1 MVGLLLVS
9 GTSHPQTPPA
19 PSVLIETAAPREQ
32 VLKHTVQGYGTVATS
47 EDAVIGVSFLHPGQ
61 ISRLR
66 VRPGEVV
73 KAGEVLLELSTD
85 PSATLGYQTAV
96 AALDF
101 AKRDLARTKT
111 LLAQHLATNAQ
122 LAAAQKAVEDA
133 MVAVEI
139 QRKLGNDRKTEVIT
153 APFNGYVTALTVA
166 LGDRVQPNTT
176 VLKLAPT
183 DRVQVTV
190 GLQPED
196 AARVQT
202 GMAAEVVPVFTPD
215 SRLSGVVRGATG
227 TINPATKRLDVW
239 VELAAAEQEL
249 VPGTAVSVEIVL
261 EQHTGWVVPR
271 DAVLRDGK
279 GDYIFQV
286 TGSKAERVPVKTGI
300 ETDKYT
306 EIIGPIDTKSPIV
319 TVGNYELQD
328 GMARPR
334 GRTEMN
340 SSNAHRVDRHN
351 TGVRC
356 SSCCCCRCWQGS
368 APHSRCRWHC
378 SPTSS
383 SRASGSRSM
392 PATVPPSRWC
402 SRSRHR

>member
-1 MVGLLLVS
+1 
-9 GTSHPQTPPA
+9 
-19 PSVLIETAAPREQ
+19 
-32 VLKHTVQGYGTVATS
+32 VATS
-47 EDAVIGVSFLHPGQ
+47 EDAVVGVSFLHPGQ

-133 MVAVEI
+133 MVAVET
-139 QRKLGNDRKTEVIT
+139 QRKLGNDRNTEVIT
-153 APFNGYVTALTVA
+153 APFNGYVTTLTVA
-166 LGDRVQPNTT
+166 LGDRVQPSTT

-190 GLQPED
+190 GLEPED

-202 GMAAEVVPVFTPD
+202 GMAAEIVPVFTPE

-239 VELAAAEQEL
+239 VEVATAEQEL
-249 VPGTAVSVEIVL
+249 VPGTAVSVQIVL

-271 DAVLRDGK
+271 NAVLRDGK

-286 TGSKAERVPVKTGI
+286 TGNKAERVPVKIGI

-306 EIIGPIDTKSPIV
+306 EIVGPIDTKHPIV

-328 GMARPR
+328 GMA
-334 GRTEMN
+334 
-340 SSNAHRVDRHN
+340 
-351 TGVRC
+351 VRE
-356 SSCCCCRCWQGS
+356 GG
-368 APHSRCRWHC
+368 PK
-378 SPTSS
+378 
-383 SRASGSRSM
+383 
-392 PATVPPSRWC
+392 
-402 SRSRHR
+402 

>member
-1 MVGLLLVS
+1 MIRTGGLAIAGLLLVS
-9 GTSHPQTPPA
+9 GTGHAQTPSA

-32 VLKHTVQGYGTVATS
+32 VLKRAVQGYGTVATS

-85 PSATLGYQTAV
+85 PSATLGYQQTI
-96 AALDF
+96 AALEF

-133 MVAVEI
+133 IAAVEV
-139 QRKLGNDRKTEVIT
+139 QRLLGNDRKTQVIT
-153 APFNGYVTALTVA
+153 APFNGYVTALTGA

-215 SRLSGVVRGATG
+215 NRLSGVVRGATG
-227 TINPATKRLDVW
+227 TINPATKRVDVW
-239 VELAAAEQEL
+239 VELVASEQEL

-261 EQHTGWVVPR
+261 EQHTGWIVPR
-271 DAVLRDGK
+271 DAVLHDGK

-306 EIIGPIDTKSPIV
+306 EIIGRIDTKRPIV

-328 GMARPR
+328 GMA
-334 GRTEMN
+334 
-340 SSNAHRVDRHN
+340 
-351 TGVRC
+351 VRE
-356 SSCCCCRCWQGS
+356 GG
-368 APHSRCRWHC
+368 PK
-378 SPTSS
+378 
-383 SRASGSRSM
+383 
-392 PATVPPSRWC
+392 
-402 SRSRHR
+402 

>member
-1 MVGLLLVS
+1 MVGLLLFS
-9 GTSHPQTPPA
+9 GIGHSQTPPA
-19 PSVLIETAAPREQ
+19 PSVLIETVAPREQ
-32 VLKHTVQGYGTVATS
+32 SLKHTVQGYGTVATS

-73 KAGEVLLELSTD
+73 KAGDVLLELSTD

-101 AKRDLARTKT
+101 AKRDLARTNT

-122 LAAAQKAVEDA
+122 LAAAQKAVDDA
-133 MVAVEI
+133 MAAVEV
-139 QRKLGNDRKTEVIT
+139 QRKLGNDRMTEVIT

-176 VLKLAPT
+176 VLKLART

-215 SRLSGVVRGATG
+215 NRLSGVVRGATG

-239 VELAAAEQEL
+239 VELVAAEQEL

-271 DAVLRDGK
+271 EAVLRDGK

-286 TGSKAERVPVKTGI
+286 NGSKAERVPVKTGI

-306 EIIGPIDTKSPIV
+306 EITGLIDTKRPIV

-328 GMARPR
+328 GMA
-334 GRTEMN
+334 
-340 SSNAHRVDRHN
+340 
-351 TGVRC
+351 VRE
-356 SSCCCCRCWQGS
+356 GG
-368 APHSRCRWHC
+368 PK
-378 SPTSS
+378 
-383 SRASGSRSM
+383 
-392 PATVPPSRWC
+392 
-402 SRSRHR
+402 

>member
-1 MVGLLLVS
+1 MIRTAGLAIAGLLLIA
-9 GTSHPQTPPA
+9 GTSHPQTP

-32 VLKHTVQGYGTVATS
+32 VLKHTVQGYGVVATS

-73 KAGEVLLELSTD
+73 KADAVLLELSTD

-101 AKRDLARTKT
+101 AKRDLDRTKT

-133 MVAVEI
+133 IVAIET
-139 QRKLGNDRKTEVIT
+139 QRKLGNDQKTEVIT

-215 SRLSGVVRGATG
+215 SRLSGVVQGATG
-227 TINPATKRLDVW
+227 TVNPATKRLDVW
-239 VELAAAEQEL
+239 VQIVAA
-249 VPGTAVSVEIVL
+249 
-261 EQHTGWVVPR
+261 
-271 DAVLRDGK
+271 
-279 GDYIFQV
+279 
-286 TGSKAERVPVKTGI
+286 
-300 ETDKYT
+300 
-306 EIIGPIDTKSPIV
+306 
-319 TVGNYELQD
+319 
-328 GMARPR
+328 
-334 GRTEMN
+334 
-340 SSNAHRVDRHN
+340 
-351 TGVRC
+351 
-356 SSCCCCRCWQGS
+356 
-368 APHSRCRWHC
+368 
-378 SPTSS
+378 
-383 SRASGSRSM
+383 
-392 PATVPPSRWC
+392 
-402 SRSRHR
+402 

>member
-1 MVGLLLVS
+1 MIRARELAMVGLLLVS
-9 GTSHPQTPPA
+9 GTGHSQTPPT

-32 VLKHTVQGYGTVATS
+32 LLKLTVQGYGTVATS
-47 EDAVIGVSFLHPGQ
+47 DDAVIGVSFLHPGQ

-66 VRPGEVV
+66 VRAGEVV

-111 LLAQHLATNAQ
+111 LLTQHLATNAQ
-122 LAAAQKAVEDA
+122 LAAAEKAVEDA
-133 MVAVEI
+133 MAAVET

-153 APFNGYVTALTVA
+153 APFNGYVIALTVA
-166 LGDRVQPNTT
+166 LGDRVQPSTT
-176 VLKLAPT
+176 VLKLART

-190 GLQPED
+190 GIQPED

-202 GMAAEVVPVFTPD
+202 GMTAEVVPVFTPD

-239 VELAAAEQEL
+239 VELVAAEQEL

-286 TGSKAERVPVKTGI
+286 TGGKAERVPVNIGI

-306 EIIGPIDTKSPIV
+306 EMIGRIDTKRPIV

-328 GMARPR
+328 GMA
-334 GRTEMN
+334 
-340 SSNAHRVDRHN
+340 
-351 TGVRC
+351 VRED
-356 SSCCCCRCWQGS
+356 G
-368 APHSRCRWHC
+368 PK
-378 SPTSS
+378 
-383 SRASGSRSM
+383 
-392 PATVPPSRWC
+392 
-402 SRSRHR
+402 

>member
-1 MVGLLLVS
+1 MIRPGGLAVVGLLLVS
-9 GTSHPQTPPA
+9 GTGHSQTPPA
-19 PSVLIETAAPREQ
+19 PSVLIEAAAPREQ
-32 VLKHTVQGYGTVATS
+32 VLKRTVQGYGTAATS
-47 EDAVIGVSFLHPGQ
+47 EDAVVGVSFLHPGQ

-73 KAGEVLLELSTD
+73 KAGEVLLELSAD
-85 PSATLGYQTAV
+85 PSATMGYQTAV

-101 AKRDLARTKT
+101 AKQDLARTKT

-133 MVAVEI
+133 IAAVEV

-166 LGDRVQPNTT
+166 LGDRIQPNTT
-176 VLKLAPT
+176 VLRLART

-227 TINPATKRLDVW
+227 TINPATKRVDVW
-239 VELAAAEQEL
+239 VELVAAEQEL

-261 EQHTGWVVPR
+261 EQHTGWVLQR
-271 DAVLRDGK
+271 DSVLHDGM
-279 GDYIFQV
+279 GEYIFQV
-286 TGSKAERVPVKTGI
+286 TDRKAERVAV
-300 ETDKYT
+300 
-306 EIIGPIDTKSPIV
+306 
-319 TVGNYELQD
+319 
-328 GMARPR
+328 
-334 GRTEMN
+334 
-340 SSNAHRVDRHN
+340 
-351 TGVRC
+351 
-356 SSCCCCRCWQGS
+356 
-368 APHSRCRWHC
+368 
-378 SPTSS
+378 
-383 SRASGSRSM
+383 
-392 PATVPPSRWC
+392 
-402 SRSRHR
+402 

>member
-9 GTSHPQTPPA
+9 GTGHSQAPPA

-32 VLKHTVQGYGTVATS
+32 VLKRTVQGYGTVATS

-73 KAGEVLLELSTD
+73 KAGEVLLQLSTD
-85 PSATLGYQTAV
+85 PSATIGYQTAV

-101 AKRDLARTKT
+101 AKSDLARTKT

-122 LAAAQKAVEDA
+122 LAAAEKAVEDA
-133 MVAVEI
+133 MAAVET
-139 QRKLGNDRKTEVIT
+139 QRKLGNDQTTEVIT

-166 LGDRVQPNTT
+166 LGDRVQPSTT
-176 VLKLAPT
+176 VLKLART

-261 EQHTGWVVPR
+261 ERHTGWVVPR

-286 TGSKAERVPVKTGI
+286 TGGKAERVPVKTGI

-306 EIIGPIDTKSPIV
+306 EIIGRIDTKRPIV

-328 GMARPR
+328 GMP
-334 GRTEMN
+334 
-340 SSNAHRVDRHN
+340 
-351 TGVRC
+351 VRE
-356 SSCCCCRCWQGS
+356 GE
-368 APHSRCRWHC
+368 PK
-378 SPTSS
+378 
-383 SRASGSRSM
+383 
-392 PATVPPSRWC
+392 
-402 SRSRHR
+402 

>member
-1 MVGLLLVS
+1 MIRTGGLALVGLLLVS
-9 GTSHPQTPPA
+9 RPGHSQTPPV

-32 VLKHTVQGYGTVATS
+32 VLKHTVQGYGAVATS

-73 KAGEVLLELSTD
+73 KAGAVLLELSTD
-85 PSATLGYQTAV
+85 PSATMGYQTAV

-101 AKRDLARTKT
+101 AKRDLARTQT
-111 LLAQHLATNAQ
+111 LLTQHLATNAQ

-133 MVAVEI
+133 MAAVEV
-139 QRKLGNDRKTEVIT
+139 QRKLGNDRTTEVIT

-176 VLKLAPT
+176 VLKLART

-202 GMAAEVVPVFTPD
+202 GMAAEVVPVFTPNG
-215 SRLSGVVRGATG
+215 RLSGVVRGATG

-239 VELAAAEQEL
+239 VEIVAAEQDL
-249 VPGTAVSVEIVL
+249 VPGTAVSVQIVL

-306 EIIGPIDTKSPIV
+306 EIIGPIDTKRPIV

-328 GMARPR
+328 GMA
-334 GRTEMN
+334 
-340 SSNAHRVDRHN
+340 
-351 TGVRC
+351 VRE
-356 SSCCCCRCWQGS
+356 G
-368 APHSRCRWHC
+368 
-378 SPTSS
+378 
-383 SRASGSRSM
+383 
-392 PATVPPSRWC
+392 PPK
-402 SRSRHR
+402 

>member
-1 MVGLLLVS
+1 MIRTGGLAIVGLLLVS

-19 PSVLIETAAPREQ
+19 PSVLIETAAPREE

-61 ISRLR
+61 ISRLG

-101 AKRDLARTKT
+101 AKRDLARTNT
-111 LLAQHLATNAQ
+111 LLTQHLATNAQ
-122 LAAAQKAVEDA
+122 LAAAQKAVDDA
-133 MVAVEI
+133 MAAVEV

-153 APFNGYVTALTVA
+153 APFNGYVTVLSVA
-166 LGDRVQPNTT
+166 LGDRIQPNTT
-176 VLKLAPT
+176 VLKLART

-202 GMAAEVVPVFTPD
+202 GMGAEVVPVFTPD

-239 VELAAAEQEL
+239 VEIAGAEQEL

-286 TGSKAERVPVKTGI
+286 TGSKAERVAVKTGI
-300 ETDKYT
+300 ETNKYT
-306 EIIGPIDTKSPIV
+306 EIIGPIDTKRPIV
-319 TVGNYELQD
+319 TVGNYELRD
-328 GMARPR
+328 G
-334 GRTEMN
+334 T
-340 SSNAHRVDRHN
+340 
-351 TGVRC
+351 TVRE
-356 SSCCCCRCWQGS
+356 GG
-368 APHSRCRWHC
+368 PK
-378 SPTSS
+378 
-383 SRASGSRSM
+383 
-392 PATVPPSRWC
+392 
-402 SRSRHR
+402 

>member
-1 MVGLLLVS
+1 MIRAGGLALVALLLVS
-9 GTSHPQTPPA
+9 GTGHPQTPPA
-19 PSVLIETAAPREQ
+19 PSVLIETTAPREQ
-32 VLKHTVQGYGTVATS
+32 ILKHTVRGYGAVATS

-73 KAGEVLLELSTD
+73 KAGAVLLELSTD
-85 PSATLGYQTAV
+85 PSATLSFQMAV

-111 LLAQHLATNAQ
+111 LFAQHLATNAQ

-133 MVAVEI
+133 MVAIET
-139 QRKLGNDRKTEVIT
+139 QRKLGNDQKTEVIT

-196 AARVQT
+196 AAHVQT

-215 SRLSGVVRGATG
+215 SRLSGVVQGATG

-239 VELAAAEQEL
+239 VEIVAAEQEL

-271 DAVLRDGK
+271 DAVLRDAK

-286 TGSKAERVPVKTGI
+286 TGSKAERVAVKTGI

-306 EIIGPIDTKSPIV
+306 EIIGSIDTKRRIV

-328 GMARPR
+328 GMA
-334 GRTEMN
+334 
-340 SSNAHRVDRHN
+340 
-351 TGVRC
+351 VRE
-356 SSCCCCRCWQGS
+356 G
-368 APHSRCRWHC
+368 APK
-378 SPTSS
+378 
-383 SRASGSRSM
+383 
-392 PATVPPSRWC
+392 
-402 SRSRHR
+402 

>member
-1 MVGLLLVS
+1 MMRTGGLAIVGLLLIA

-19 PSVLIETAAPREQ
+19 PSVLIETTAPREQ
-32 VLKHTVQGYGTVATS
+32 VLKHTVQGYGVVTTS

-73 KAGEVLLELSTD
+73 KADAVLLELSTD

-101 AKRDLARTKT
+101 AKRDLDRTKT

-122 LAAAQKAVEDA
+122 VAAAQKAVEDA
-133 MVAVEI
+133 VATVEV

-166 LGDRVQPNTT
+166 LGDRVQPNIT

-202 GMAAEVVPVFTPD
+202 GMAAEVAPVFTPD
-215 SRLSGVVRGATG
+215 SRLSGVVQGATG

-239 VELAAAEQEL
+239 VQIVAAEQEL

-261 EQHTGWVVPR
+261 EKHTGWVVPR
-271 DAVLRDGK
+271 DAVLRDAK

-286 TGSKAERVPVKTGI
+286 TGSKAERVAVKTGM

-306 EIIGPIDTKSPIV
+306 EIIGSIDTKRRIV

-328 GMARPR
+328 GMA
-334 GRTEMN
+334 
-340 SSNAHRVDRHN
+340 
-351 TGVRC
+351 VRE
-356 SSCCCCRCWQGS
+356 G
-368 APHSRCRWHC
+368 APK
-378 SPTSS
+378 
-383 SRASGSRSM
+383 
-392 PATVPPSRWC
+392 
-402 SRSRHR
+402 

>member
-1 MVGLLLVS
+1 MIRTGGLAMVGLLLVS
-9 GTSHPQTPPA
+9 GTGHSQTLPA
-19 PSVLIETAAPREQ
+19 PSVLIETAALREQ
-32 VLKHTVQGYGTVATS
+32 VLKRTVQGYGIVATS

-101 AKRDLARTKT
+101 AKRDLARTRT

-133 MVAVEI
+133 IAAVEV

-153 APFNGYVTALTVA
+153 APFNGYITALTVA

-176 VLKLAPT
+176 VLKLART
-183 DRVQVTV
+183 DRVQITV

-196 AARVQT
+196 AALVQT
-202 GMAAEVVPVFTPD
+202 GMAAEVVPVFIPNN
-215 SRLSGVVRGATG
+215 RLSGAVRGATG
-227 TINPATKRLDVW
+227 TINPATKRVDVW
-239 VELAAAEQEL
+239 VELVAAEQEL

-271 DAVLRDGK
+271 DAVLRDSK

-286 TGSKAERVPVKTGI
+286 TGGKAERVPVKTGI

-306 EIIGPIDTKSPIV
+306 EIIGHIDAKRPIV

-328 GMARPR
+328 GM
-334 GRTEMN
+334 
-340 SSNAHRVDRHN
+340 V
-351 TGVRC
+351 VRE
-356 SSCCCCRCWQGS
+356 GG
-368 APHSRCRWHC
+368 PK
-378 SPTSS
+378 
-383 SRASGSRSM
+383 
-392 PATVPPSRWC
+392 
-402 SRSRHR
+402 

>member
-1 MVGLLLVS
+1 MIRTGGLAMVGLLLVS
-9 GTSHPQTPPA
+9 GTGHSQTPPA

-32 VLKHTVQGYGTVATS
+32 VLKRTVQGYGIVATS

-73 KAGEVLLELSTD
+73 KASEVLLELSTD

-133 MVAVEI
+133 IAAVEV
-139 QRKLGNDRKTEVIT
+139 QRKLGNDRNTEVIT

-196 AARVQT
+196 AARVQA

-227 TINPATKRLDVW
+227 TINPATKRVDVW

-279 GDYIFQV
+279 GDYIFRV
-286 TGSKAERVPVKTGI
+286 TGSKAERVSVKTGI

-306 EIIGPIDTKSPIV
+306 EIIGPVDTKSPIV

-328 GMARPR
+328 GM
-334 GRTEMN
+334 
-340 SSNAHRVDRHN
+340 V
-351 TGVRC
+351 VRED
-356 SSCCCCRCWQGS
+356 G
-368 APHSRCRWHC
+368 PK
-378 SPTSS
+378 
-383 SRASGSRSM
+383 
-392 PATVPPSRWC
+392 
-402 SRSRHR
+402 

>member
-1 MVGLLLVS
+1 MIRTGGLAMVGLLLVS
-9 GTSHPQTPPA
+9 GTGHSQTPPA

-32 VLKHTVQGYGTVATS
+32 VLKRTVQGYGIVATS

-133 MVAVEI
+133 IAAVEV
-139 QRKLGNDRKTEVIT
+139 QRKLGNDRNTEVIT

-196 AARVQT
+196 AARVQA

-227 TINPATKRLDVW
+227 TINPATKRVDVW

-261 EQHTGWVVPR
+261 EQHIGWVVPR

-306 EIIGPIDTKSPIV
+306 EIIGHIDTRRPIV

-328 GMARPR
+328 GMA
-334 GRTEMN
+334 
-340 SSNAHRVDRHN
+340 
-351 TGVRC
+351 VRE
-356 SSCCCCRCWQGS
+356 GG
-368 APHSRCRWHC
+368 PK
-378 SPTSS
+378 
-383 SRASGSRSM
+383 
-392 PATVPPSRWC
+392 
-402 SRSRHR
+402 

>member
-1 MVGLLLVS
+1 MIRTGGLAMVGLLLVS
-9 GTSHPQTPPA
+9 GTGHSQTPPA

-32 VLKHTVQGYGTVATS
+32 VLKRTVQGYGIVATS

-73 KAGEVLLELSTD
+73 KASEVLLELSTD

-133 MVAVEI
+133 IAAVEV
-139 QRKLGNDRKTEVIT
+139 QRKLGNDRNTEVIT

-196 AARVQT
+196 AARVRA

-227 TINPATKRLDVW
+227 TINPATKRVDVW

-261 EQHTGWVVPR
+261 EQHIGWVVPR

-286 TGSKAERVPVKTGI
+286 TGSKAERVPVTTGI

-306 EIIGPIDTKSPIV
+306 EIIGRIDTRRPIV

-328 GMARPR
+328 GMA
-334 GRTEMN
+334 
-340 SSNAHRVDRHN
+340 
-351 TGVRC
+351 VRE
-356 SSCCCCRCWQGS
+356 GG
-368 APHSRCRWHC
+368 PK
-378 SPTSS
+378 
-383 SRASGSRSM
+383 
-392 PATVPPSRWC
+392 
-402 SRSRHR
+402 

>member
-1 MVGLLLVS
+1 MIRIGGLAIVGLLLVS
-9 GTSHPQTPPA
+9 GTSHPQTPPP
-19 PSVLIETAAPREQ
+19 PSVLIETAPPREQ
-32 VLKHTVQGYGTVATS
+32 VLKHTVQGYGTAATS
-47 EDAVIGVSFLHPGQ
+47 EDAVVGVSFLRPGQ

-73 KAGEVLLELSTD
+73 EAGAGLLELSTD
-85 PSATLGYQTAV
+85 PSATMGYQTAV

-101 AKRDLARTKT
+101 AKRDLDRTRT

-133 MVAVEI
+133 MAAVET
-139 QRKLGNDRKTEVIT
+139 QRKLGNDRTTEVIA
-153 APFNGYVTALTVA
+153 APFNGYVTALTVS
-166 LGDRVQPNTT
+166 LGDRVLPNTT
-176 VLKLAPT
+176 VLKLART

-271 DAVLRDGK
+271 NAVLRDGK
-279 GDYIFQV
+279 GDYIFRV

-300 ETDKYT
+300 ETDQYT
-306 EIIGPIDTKSPIV
+306 EIIGSIDRKSPIIS
-319 TVGNYELQD
+319 VGNYELQD
-328 GMARPR
+328 AMA
-334 GRTEMN
+334 
-340 SSNAHRVDRHN
+340 
-351 TGVRC
+351 VRE
-356 SSCCCCRCWQGS
+356 GG
-368 APHSRCRWHC
+368 PK
-378 SPTSS
+378 
-383 SRASGSRSM
+383 
-392 PATVPPSRWC
+392 
-402 SRSRHR
+402 

>member
-1 MVGLLLVS
+1 MIRAGGLALVALLLVS
-9 GTSHPQTPPA
+9 GTGHPQTPPA
-19 PSVLIETAAPREQ
+19 PSVLIETTAPREQ
-32 VLKHTVQGYGTVATS
+32 ILKHTVRGYGAVATS

-73 KAGEVLLELSTD
+73 KAGAVLLELSTD
-85 PSATLGYQTAV
+85 PSATLSFQMAV

-111 LLAQHLATNAQ
+111 LFAQHLATNAQ

-133 MVAVEI
+133 MVAIET
-139 QRKLGNDRKTEVIT
+139 QRKLGNDQKTEVIT

-239 VELAAAEQEL
+239 VEIVAAEQEL

-271 DAVLRDGK
+271 DAVLRDAK

-286 TGSKAERVPVKTGI
+286 TGSKAERVAVKTGI

-306 EIIGPIDTKSPIV
+306 EIIGSIDTKRRIV

-328 GMARPR
+328 GMA
-334 GRTEMN
+334 
-340 SSNAHRVDRHN
+340 
-351 TGVRC
+351 VRE
-356 SSCCCCRCWQGS
+356 G
-368 APHSRCRWHC
+368 APK
-378 SPTSS
+378 
-383 SRASGSRSM
+383 
-392 PATVPPSRWC
+392 
-402 SRSRHR
+402 

>member
-1 MVGLLLVS
+1 MIRTGGLALVGLLLVS
-9 GTSHPQTPPA
+9 RPGHSQTPPV

-32 VLKHTVQGYGTVATS
+32 VLKHTVQGYGAVATS

-73 KAGEVLLELSTD
+73 KAGAVLLELSTD
-85 PSATLGYQTAV
+85 PSATMGYQTAV

-101 AKRDLARTKT
+101 AKRDLARTQT
-111 LLAQHLATNAQ
+111 LLTQHLATNAQ

-133 MVAVEI
+133 MAAVEV
-139 QRKLGNDRKTEVIT
+139 QRKLGNDRTTEVIT

-176 VLKLAPT
+176 VLKLART

-215 SRLSGVVRGATG
+215 GRLSGVVRGATG

-239 VELAAAEQEL
+239 VEIIAAEQDL
-249 VPGTAVSVEIVL
+249 VPGTAVSVQIVL

-306 EIIGPIDTKSPIV
+306 EIIGPIDTKRPIV

-328 GMARPR
+328 GMA
-334 GRTEMN
+334 
-340 SSNAHRVDRHN
+340 
-351 TGVRC
+351 VRE
-356 SSCCCCRCWQGS
+356 G
-368 APHSRCRWHC
+368 APK
-378 SPTSS
+378 
-383 SRASGSRSM
+383 
-392 PATVPPSRWC
+392 
-402 SRSRHR
+402 

>member
-9 GTSHPQTPPA
+9 GTGHSQTPPA

-32 VLKHTVQGYGTVATS
+32 VLKRTVQGYGIVATS

-73 KAGEVLLELSTD
+73 KASEVLLELSTD

-133 MVAVEI
+133 IAAVEV
-139 QRKLGNDRKTEVIT
+139 QRKLGNDRDTEVIT

-196 AARVQT
+196 AARVQA

-215 SRLSGVVRGATG
+215 SRLSGVVRSATG
-227 TINPATKRLDVW
+227 TINPATKRVDVW
-239 VELAAAEQEL
+239 VELLAAEQEL

-261 EQHTGWVVPR
+261 EQHIGWVVPR

-306 EIIGPIDTKSPIV
+306 EIIGHIDTRRPIV

-328 GMARPR
+328 GMA
-334 GRTEMN
+334 
-340 SSNAHRVDRHN
+340 
-351 TGVRC
+351 VRE
-356 SSCCCCRCWQGS
+356 GG
-368 APHSRCRWHC
+368 PK
-378 SPTSS
+378 
-383 SRASGSRSM
+383 
-392 PATVPPSRWC
+392 
-402 SRSRHR
+402 

>member
-1 MVGLLLVS
+1 MIRARGLAMVGLLLVS
-9 GTSHPQTPPA
+9 GTGHSQAPPT

-32 VLKHTVQGYGTVATS
+32 LLKFTVQGYGTVATS
-47 EDAVIGVSFLHPGQ
+47 EDAVMGVSFLHPGQ

-66 VRPGEVV
+66 VRAGEVV

-111 LLAQHLATNAQ
+111 LLTQHLATNAQ
-122 LAAAQKAVEDA
+122 LAAAEKAVEDA
-133 MVAVEI
+133 MAAVET

-153 APFNGYVTALTVA
+153 APFSGYVIALTVA
-166 LGDRVQPNTT
+166 LGDRVQPSTT
-176 VLKLAPT
+176 VLKLGRT

-190 GLQPED
+190 GIQPED

-202 GMAAEVVPVFTPD
+202 GMTAEVVPVFTPN

-227 TINPATKRLDVW
+227 TINPGTKRLDVW

-306 EIIGPIDTKSPIV
+306 EIIGHIDTKRPIV

-328 GMARPR
+328 GMA
-334 GRTEMN
+334 
-340 SSNAHRVDRHN
+340 
-351 TGVRC
+351 VRE
-356 SSCCCCRCWQGS
+356 GG
-368 APHSRCRWHC
+368 PK
-378 SPTSS
+378 
-383 SRASGSRSM
+383 
-392 PATVPPSRWC
+392 
-402 SRSRHR
+402 

>member
-1 MVGLLLVS
+1 MVGLLLLS
-9 GTSHPQTPPA
+9 RTSYPQTPPA
-19 PSVLIETAAPREQ
+19 PSVLVETAAPHEQ
-32 VLKHTVQGYGTVATS
+32 VVKRTVQGYGTVATS
-47 EDAVIGVSFLHPGQ
+47 EDAVVGVSFLHPGQ

-85 PSATLGYQTAV
+85 PSATLSFQMAI

-111 LLAQHLATNAQ
+111 LFAQHLAINSQ
-122 LAAAQKAVEDA
+122 IAAAQKAVEDA
-133 MVAVEI
+133 IAAVET
-139 QRKLGNDRKTEVIT
+139 QRKLGNDQKTEVIT

-190 GLQPED
+190 GLEPEE
-196 AARVQT
+196 AARVRT
-202 GMAAEVVPVFTPD
+202 GMAAEIVPVFTPE

-227 TINPATKRLDVW
+227 TINPATKRVDFW
-239 VELAAAEQEL
+239 VELVAAEQEPL
-249 VPGTAVSVEIVL
+249 PGTAVSVQIVL

-271 DAVLRDGK
+271 DAVLRDDK
-279 GDYIFQV
+279 GDYIFRV
-286 TGSKAERVPVKTGI
+286 TGSKAERVAVKTGI

-306 EIIGPIDTKSPIV
+306 EIIGPIDTKSPII

-328 GMARPR
+328 GMA
-334 GRTEMN
+334 
-340 SSNAHRVDRHN
+340 
-351 TGVRC
+351 VRE
-356 SSCCCCRCWQGS
+356 G
-368 APHSRCRWHC
+368 APK
-378 SPTSS
+378 
-383 SRASGSRSM
+383 
-392 PATVPPSRWC
+392 
-402 SRSRHR
+402 

>member
-9 GTSHPQTPPA
+9 GTGHSQTPPA

-32 VLKHTVQGYGTVATS
+32 VLKRTVQGYGIVATS

-133 MVAVEI
+133 IAAVEV
-139 QRKLGNDRKTEVIT
+139 QRKLGNDRDTEVIT

-196 AARVQT
+196 AARVQA

-215 SRLSGVVRGATG
+215 SRLSGVVRSATG
-227 TINPATKRLDVW
+227 TINPATKRVDVW
-239 VELAAAEQEL
+239 VELLAAEQEL

-261 EQHTGWVVPR
+261 EQHIGWVVPR

-306 EIIGPIDTKSPIV
+306 EIIGHIDTRRPIV

-328 GMARPR
+328 GMA
-334 GRTEMN
+334 
-340 SSNAHRVDRHN
+340 
-351 TGVRC
+351 VRE
-356 SSCCCCRCWQGS
+356 GG
-368 APHSRCRWHC
+368 PK
-378 SPTSS
+378 
-383 SRASGSRSM
+383 
-392 PATVPPSRWC
+392 
-402 SRSRHR
+402 

>member
-1 MVGLLLVS
+1 MIRTCGLAMVGLLLVS
-9 GTSHPQTPPA
+9 ETSHPQTPAA
-19 PSVLIETAAPREQ
+19 PSVLIETAAPRQQ
-32 VLKHTVQGYGTVATS
+32 VLKRTVQGYGTVATS
-47 EDAVIGVSFLHPGQ
+47 EDAVVGVSFLHPGQ

-85 PSATLGYQTAV
+85 PSATLSFQMAV

-122 LAAAQKAVEDA
+122 IAAAQKAVEDA
-133 MVAVEI
+133 IAAVET
-139 QRKLGNDRKTEVIT
+139 QRKLGNDQKTEVIT

-176 VLKLAPT
+176 VLKLAPA

-227 TINPATKRLDVW
+227 TINPATKRIDFW
-239 VELAAAEQEL
+239 VELVAAEQEL
-249 VPGTAVSVEIVL
+249 VPGTVVSVEIVI

-300 ETDKYT
+300 ETDKFT
-306 EIIGPIDTKSPIV
+306 EIVGPIDMKHAIV

-328 GMARPR
+328 GMA
-334 GRTEMN
+334 
-340 SSNAHRVDRHN
+340 
-351 TGVRC
+351 VREG
-356 SSCCCCRCWQGS
+356 GS
-368 APHSRCRWHC
+368 K
-378 SPTSS
+378 
-383 SRASGSRSM
+383 
-392 PATVPPSRWC
+392 
-402 SRSRHR
+402 

>member
-1 MVGLLLVS
+1 MIRAGGLALVALLLVS
-9 GTSHPQTPPA
+9 GTGHPQTPPA
-19 PSVLIETAAPREQ
+19 PSVLIETTAPREQ
-32 VLKHTVQGYGTVATS
+32 ILKHTVRGYGAVATS

-73 KAGEVLLELSTD
+73 KAGAVLLELSTD
-85 PSATLGYQTAV
+85 PSATLSFQMAV

-111 LLAQHLATNAQ
+111 LFAQHLATNAQ

-133 MVAVEI
+133 MVAIET
-139 QRKLGNDRKTEVIT
+139 QRKLGNDQKTEVIT

-215 SRLSGVVRGATG
+215 SRLSGVVQGATG

-239 VELAAAEQEL
+239 VEIVAAEQEL

-271 DAVLRDGK
+271 DAVLRDAK

-286 TGSKAERVPVKTGI
+286 TGSKAERVAVKTGI

-306 EIIGPIDTKSPIV
+306 EIIGSIDTKRRIV

-328 GMARPR
+328 GMA
-334 GRTEMN
+334 
-340 SSNAHRVDRHN
+340 
-351 TGVRC
+351 VRE
-356 SSCCCCRCWQGS
+356 G
-368 APHSRCRWHC
+368 APK
-378 SPTSS
+378 
-383 SRASGSRSM
+383 
-392 PATVPPSRWC
+392 
-402 SRSRHR
+402 

>member
-1 MVGLLLVS
+1 MIRTGGLAMVGLLLVS
-9 GTSHPQTPPA
+9 GTGHSQTPPA

-32 VLKHTVQGYGTVATS
+32 VLKRTVQGYGIVATS

-73 KAGEVLLELSTD
+73 KASEVLLELSTD

-133 MVAVEI
+133 IAAVEV
-139 QRKLGNDRKTEVIT
+139 QRKLGNDRNTEVIT

-196 AARVQT
+196 AARVQA

-227 TINPATKRLDVW
+227 TINPATKRVDVW

-261 EQHTGWVVPR
+261 EQHIGWVVPR

-306 EIIGPIDTKSPIV
+306 EIIGRIDTRRPIV

-328 GMARPR
+328 GMA
-334 GRTEMN
+334 
-340 SSNAHRVDRHN
+340 
-351 TGVRC
+351 VRE
-356 SSCCCCRCWQGS
+356 GG
-368 APHSRCRWHC
+368 PK
-378 SPTSS
+378 
-383 SRASGSRSM
+383 
-392 PATVPPSRWC
+392 
-402 SRSRHR
+402 

>member
-1 MVGLLLVS
+1 MIRTGGLAMVGLLLVS
-9 GTSHPQTPPA
+9 GTGHSQTPPA

-32 VLKHTVQGYGTVATS
+32 VLKRTVQGYGIVATS

-73 KAGEVLLELSTD
+73 KASEVLLELSTD
-85 PSATLGYQTAV
+85 PSATIGYQTAV

-133 MVAVEI
+133 IAAVEV
-139 QRKLGNDRKTEVIT
+139 QRKLGNDRNTEVIT
-153 APFNGYVTALTVA
+153 APFNAYVTSLTVA

-196 AARVQT
+196 AARVQA

-215 SRLSGVVRGATG
+215 SRLSGVVRSATG
-227 TINPATKRLDVW
+227 TINPATKRVDVW
-239 VELAAAEQEL
+239 VELLAAEQEL

-261 EQHTGWVVPR
+261 EQHIGWVVPR

-306 EIIGPIDTKSPIV
+306 EIIGHIDTRRPIV

-328 GMARPR
+328 GMA
-334 GRTEMN
+334 
-340 SSNAHRVDRHN
+340 
-351 TGVRC
+351 VRE
-356 SSCCCCRCWQGS
+356 GG
-368 APHSRCRWHC
+368 PK
-378 SPTSS
+378 
-383 SRASGSRSM
+383 
-392 PATVPPSRWC
+392 
-402 SRSRHR
+402 

>member
-1 MVGLLLVS
+1 MIRTAGLAIVGLLLIA

-32 VLKHTVQGYGTVATS
+32 VLKHTVQGYGVVATS

-73 KAGEVLLELSTD
+73 KANAVLLELSTD

-101 AKRDLARTKT
+101 AKRDLDRTKT

-122 LAAAQKAVEDA
+122 VAAAQKAVEDA
-133 MVAVEI
+133 VATVEV

-166 LGDRVQPNTT
+166 LGDRVQPNIT

-215 SRLSGVVRGATG
+215 SRLSGVVQGATG

-239 VELAAAEQEL
+239 VQIVAADQEL

-261 EQHTGWVVPR
+261 EKHTGWVVPR
-271 DAVLRDGK
+271 DAVLRDAK

-286 TGSKAERVPVKTGI
+286 TGSKAERVAVKTGI

-306 EIIGPIDTKSPIV
+306 EIIGSIDTKRRIV

-328 GMARPR
+328 GMA
-334 GRTEMN
+334 
-340 SSNAHRVDRHN
+340 
-351 TGVRC
+351 VRE
-356 SSCCCCRCWQGS
+356 G
-368 APHSRCRWHC
+368 APK
-378 SPTSS
+378 
-383 SRASGSRSM
+383 
-392 PATVPPSRWC
+392 
-402 SRSRHR
+402 